1 MEMDYTQYTPAPGT
15 EYRLIEESDLAG
27 VLHICAEEGWHSY
40 TEDRQTAWHVFT
52 APGVHTIVARK
63 EHGVVGFCQMQSDG
77 VIQAHLSLIAVARE
91 HRRQGIGRYLLA
103 KAFQASGGKRV
114 DLVTETAEGFYASF
128 KGYRLPGFRIYPD
141 E

>member
-1 MEMDYTQYTPAPGT
+1 MTEANTSADKR
-15 EYRLIEESDLAG
+15 EYRLIEERDLEG

-52 APGVHTIVARK
+52 APGVHTIVARE
-63 EHGVVGFCQMQSDG
+63 EHRVVGFCQMQSDG
-77 VIQAHLSLIAVARE
+77 AIQAHLSLIAVARDR
-91 HRRQGIGRYLLA
+91 RRQGIGRCLVE
-103 KAFQASGGKRV
+103 KAFQVSGGKRV